1 MEEEKKNFVYR
12 RAANYYETDQMAII
26 HHSNYVRWME
36 EARMAWMASL
46 GVDYAEMERL
56 GVISPVVSINVKY
69 KKPVLYGEIVD
80 IEVSV
85 KKYNGVKLALAYEM
99 TNIETGEVTTIG
111 ESTHA
116 FMKDGKLVSL
126 KRTLPVMDAMMSE
139 NS

>member
-69 KKPVLYGEIVD
+69 KKPVLYGETVD

>member
-1 MEEEKKNFVYR
+1 MEEEKKNFIYR

-69 KKPVLYGEIVD
+69 KKPVLYGETVD
-80 IEVSV
+80 IEVFV

-126 KRTLPVMDAMMSE
+126 KRALPEMDAMMMA
-139 NS
+139 

>member
-1 MEEEKKNFVYR
+1 MEEEKKIFVYR

-69 KKPVLYGEIVD
+69 KKPVLYGETVD
-80 IEVSV
+80 IKVFV

-126 KRTLPVMDAMMSE
+126 KRTLPEMDAMMSDHV
-139 NS
+139 

>member
-69 KKPVLYGEIVD
+69 KKPVLYGETVD

-85 KKYNGVKLALAYEM
+85 KKYNGVKLALVYEM

-126 KRTLPVMDAMMSE
+126 KRTLPEMDAMMSE
-139 NS
+139 HV

>member
-69 KKPVLYGEIVD
+69 KKPVLYGETVD
-80 IEVSV
+80 IEVFV

-126 KRTLPVMDAMMSE
+126 KRALPEMDAMMMA
-139 NS
+139 

>member
-69 KKPVLYGEIVD
+69 KKPVLYGETVD

-85 KKYNGVKLALAYEM
+85 KKYNGVKLALEYEM

>member
-1 MEEEKKNFVYR
+1 MEEEKKNFIYR

-69 KKPVLYGEIVD
+69 KKPVLYGETVD
-80 IEVSV
+80 IEVFV

-126 KRTLPVMDAMMSE
+126 KRTLPDMDAKL
-139 NS
+139 NV